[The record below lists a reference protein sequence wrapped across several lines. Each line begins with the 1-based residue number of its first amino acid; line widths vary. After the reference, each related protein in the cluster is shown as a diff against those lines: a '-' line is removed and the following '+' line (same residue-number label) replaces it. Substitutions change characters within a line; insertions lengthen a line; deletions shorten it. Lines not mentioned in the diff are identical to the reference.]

1 MEMEGV
7 VNGLRVCVCGR
18 KDVRGEGG
26 QKSEKRVDQE
36 EKIPCGG
43 MKRGLIIR
51 LSERS

>member
-7 VNGLRVCVCGR
+7 VNGLRVCGR

-26 QKSEKRVDQE
+26 EKSEKRVDQE

>member
-26 QKSEKRVDQE
+26 EKSEKRVDQE
-36 EKIPCGG
+36 EKMWRNEEGIDYS
-43 MKRGLIIR
+43 I
-51 LSERS
+51 E